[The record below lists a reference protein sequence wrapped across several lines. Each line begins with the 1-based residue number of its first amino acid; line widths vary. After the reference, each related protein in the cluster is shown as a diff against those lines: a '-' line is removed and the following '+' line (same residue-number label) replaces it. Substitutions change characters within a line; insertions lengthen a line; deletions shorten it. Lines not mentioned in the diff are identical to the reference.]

1 MHFNQCTLNNGD
13 YMKMVTKFM
22 ILSLL
27 SLFLLINSCDN
38 KYETKNP
45 EDVET
50 MNSGKLD
57 IVIDSQYSPL
67 MDSTLKMYQK
77 FYTKVKLNY
86 SYVNARE
93 AMSNLFNGKNRAV
106 VVGRDY
112 LKDED
117 SILSVYNIKSHLKM
131 KIADDALVFFANPSF
146 PTDTIN
152 KEMLEKYFVDK
163 KVNFSQVGTANI
175 TPEFVISDN
184 YSSTYQNFLKFITK
198 NEKLQKNLFLAE
210 NIDKVKEKV
219 MANENSIGIGYLSQL
234 ALDNRFKMLKMGYLD
249 STGLQIRPKT
259 VHQSNVLR
267 GYYPYKFPIYVYLL
281 ENRQNLPFW
290 FASFLAKETQVQ
302 KYFLDKG
309 IVPGFANITL
319 KFEE

>member
-1 MHFNQCTLNNGD
+1 
-13 YMKMVTKFM
+13 MKMVTKYM

-117 SILSVYNIKSHLKM
+117 SILNVYNIKSHLKM

-163 KVNFSQVGTANI
+163 KVRS
-175 TPEFVISDN
+175 PSDHLGV
-184 YSSTYQNFLKFITK
+184 YSEL
-198 NEKLQKNLFLAE
+198 
-210 NIDKVKEKV
+210 
-219 MANENSIGIGYLSQL
+219 
-234 ALDNRFKMLKMGYLD
+234 
-249 STGLQIRPKT
+249 
-259 VHQSNVLR
+259 
-267 GYYPYKFPIYVYLL
+267 
-281 ENRQNLPFW
+281 
-290 FASFLAKETQVQ
+290 
-302 KYFLDKG
+302 
-309 IVPGFANITL
+309 
-319 KFEE
+319 

>member
-1 MHFNQCTLNNGD
+1 
-13 YMKMVTKFM
+13 
-22 ILSLL
+22 
-27 SLFLLINSCDN
+27 
-38 KYETKNP
+38 
-45 EDVET
+45 
-50 MNSGKLD
+50 
-57 IVIDSQYSPL
+57 
-67 MDSTLKMYQK
+67 
-77 FYTKVKLNY
+77 
-86 SYVNARE
+86 
-93 AMSNLFNGKNRAV
+93 
-106 VVGRDY
+106 
-112 LKDED
+112 
-117 SILSVYNIKSHLKM
+117 M

-152 KEMLEKYFVDK
+152 KEMLEKYFIDK